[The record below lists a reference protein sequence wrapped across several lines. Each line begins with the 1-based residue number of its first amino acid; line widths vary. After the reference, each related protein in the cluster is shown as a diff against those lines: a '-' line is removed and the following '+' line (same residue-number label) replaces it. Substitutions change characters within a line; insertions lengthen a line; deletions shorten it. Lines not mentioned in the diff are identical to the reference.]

1 MMAASP
7 VCAKPWPAAN
17 HAPAVQNRGMKTSCI
32 TVYGIAACDT
42 VKKARAWLLAHGIAH
57 DFHDFKKLGVPQDRL
72 DTWLAALG
80 RARLLNTRGTTWRQ
94 LSDTARAAVVDDA
107 SARALMLSHASVIKR
122 PVVRWADGRVTVG
135 IDEAVWQAHITSQLA
150 PTPDGNLAP

>member
-1 MMAASP
+1 MSMKSP
-7 VCAKPWPAAN
+7 
-17 HAPAVQNRGMKTSCI
+17 HI

-42 VKKARAWLLAHGIAH
+42 VKKARAWLLAQGIAH
-57 DFHDFKKLGVPQDRL
+57 DFHDFKKLGVPEDQL
-72 DTWLAALG
+72 DTWLAAIG
-80 RARLLNTRGTTWRQ
+80 RERLLNTRGTTWRQ
-94 LSDTARAAVVDDA
+94 LSDAARAAVVDDA

-135 IDEAVWQAHITSQLA
+135 FDEAVWQAHITSQLA